1 MVIGM
6 GYPFEDL
13 DDSQFERLVVQCA
26 RKLFGM
32 GVISFAAGVDGG
44 RDARFTGIAERYPS
58 STGPWSGKTI
68 IQAKHTN
75 YTNAHVSDANFSGD
89 SDSSV
94 LSIEVLR
101 IKKLAESGD
110 LDNYIL
116 FTNRRLGANS
126 DVSIRKRIAA
136 EAGLGERPVAIHGVE
151 YLNDMIRQFPD
162 ITHLANLDPVDFP
175 LNVSSFDIAEV
186 ILAVAQGL
194 DLDGQDLPVVDRVPF
209 TRKNELNEMSDGF
222 ANELLKRYLAHT
234 NAFDAFLARPAN
246 SETLERYTGAVEDFQ
261 LKVIAKRKD
270 YQSFDDVFNYLV
282 DFLFARD
289 AVLSRHRQLT
299 RALVFYMYWNCDL
312 GQVEDAAAG

>member
-116 FTNRRLGANS
+116 FTNRRLGAN
-126 DVSIRKRIAA
+126 AA
-136 EAGLGERPVAIHGVE
+136 LGFGHGSERARTLPETPRTSHRREILGR
-151 YLNDMIRQFPD
+151 NR
-162 ITHLANLDPVDFP
+162 VD
-175 LNVSSFDIAEV
+175 
-186 ILAVAQGL
+186 GR
-194 DLDGQDLPVVDRVPF
+194 G
-209 TRKNELNEMSDGF
+209 
-222 ANELLKRYLAHT
+222 
-234 NAFDAFLARPAN
+234 AR
-246 SETLERYTGAVEDFQ
+246 
-261 LKVIAKRKD
+261 
-270 YQSFDDVFNYLV
+270 
-282 DFLFARD
+282 
-289 AVLSRHRQLT
+289 
-299 RALVFYMYWNCDL
+299 
-312 GQVEDAAAG
+312 